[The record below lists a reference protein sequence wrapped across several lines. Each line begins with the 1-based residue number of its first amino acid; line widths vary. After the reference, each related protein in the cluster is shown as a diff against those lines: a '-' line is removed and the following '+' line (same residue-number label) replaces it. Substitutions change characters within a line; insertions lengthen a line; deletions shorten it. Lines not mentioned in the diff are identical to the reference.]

1 MLRPLFVL
9 AALLTSFSSALA
21 APHITSVDPNNG
33 PTAGGTTITINGTGF
48 GSVAGEVRFS
58 GNLADVRTWLSTR
71 ITCTLP
77 PGNSGETSV
86 TVKAGGVDSDNIGL
100 FFYAAP
106 QITSLD
112 PSSGPASGGTL
123 LTIHGSNFGLASGG
137 RVTTIDGV
145 EAPESQYLGHDAIVV
160 VTPAG
165 SQGTVPVV
173 VRLNGFSSN
182 SASFTYTE
190 PTAVFRSHAL
200 GFALGQNRPNPV
212 VDRTRIPIELPE
224 ASSYSLGVFDVRGR
238 LVRRLD
244 GSAPAGA
251 RAIEWDAKDEAG
263 RRAPAGLYFYR
274 FAARGGWVA
283 TRRLLLTR

>member
-9 AALLTSFSSALA
+9 VALITSVASALA
-21 APHITSVDPNNG
+21 APNITSVDPGNG
-33 PTAGGTTITINGTGF
+33 PTAGGTTITITGTGF
-48 GSVAGEVRFS
+48 GTAAGEVRFS
-58 GNLADVRTWLSTR
+58 GNLAAVRNWMDTR
-71 ITCTLP
+71 VTCTLP
-77 PGNSGETSV
+77 PGNTGETSV
-86 TVKAGGVDSDNIGL
+86 IVKAGGVDSNTGF
-100 FFYAAP
+100 FFYSAP

-112 PSSGPASGGTL
+112 PSSGPANGGTL
-123 LTIHGSNFGLASGG
+123 LTIHGNNFGLASGA
-137 RVTTIDGV
+137 RVTTIGGV

-160 VTPAG
+160 LTPE
-165 SQGTVPVV
+165 GTEGTAPVV
-173 VRLNGFSSN
+173 VRLSGFSSN
-182 SASFTYTE
+182 SMPFTYTQ
-190 PTAVFRSHAL
+190 PTAVFDSRAL

-224 ASSYSLGVFDVRGR
+224 ASSYSLAVFDVRGR

-251 RAIEWDAKDEAG
+251 HTIEWDTKDEAG

-274 FAARGGWVA
+274 FAGRGGYAA